1 MTHNQ
6 RLDTALVALGYFA
19 SREQARRALLAGD
32 VEINGERSMKPG
44 WPVKMRDTDE
54 NTRLFRGQTVL
65 NVTLR
70 EKCPYVSRGGYKLAA
85 GLDAFSINPKGMV
98 CVDIGASTGGFT
110 DCLLQRGA
118 KKVYAVDCGHGQLH
132 LSLREDARV
141 INIEKTNARY
151 IDETLCDET
160 PNIITADVSFISLS
174 CILPAMQKIGK
185 IGTYIVVLVKPQFEA
200 GREHLEKGVVR
211 DTAVREATVEKITN
225 EMADVG
231 WTLLGTCESPVTGP
245 AGNHEFLAGAQI

>member
-6 RLDTALVALGYFA
+6 RLDTALVSLGYFT

-44 WPVKMRDTDE
+44 WPIKVRETDE
-54 NTRLFRGQTVL
+54 GARMFRGQTSL

-70 EKCPYVSRGGYKLAA
+70 EKNPYVSRGGYKLAA
-85 GLDAFSINPKGMV
+85 GLDAFAINPSGLI
-98 CVDIGASTGGFT
+98 CLDIGASTGGFT

-118 KKVYAVDCGHGQLH
+118 RKVYAVDCGYGQLH
-132 LSLREDARV
+132 ISLREDERV

-151 IDETLCDET
+151 IDETLCEET
-160 PNIITADVSFISLS
+160 PDIITVDVSFISLN
-174 CILPAMQKIGK
+174 CIFPALQKAGAK
-185 IGTYIVVLVKPQFEA
+185 GTYILVLIKPQFEA
-200 GREHLEKGVVR
+200 GRRHLVKGVVR
-211 DTAVREATVEKITN
+211 DTTVRREIVEKITE
-225 EMADVG
+225 EMAAFG
-231 WTLLGTCESPVTGP
+231 WTVLGTCESPITGP